1 MYWLKEEAGRVDL
14 HLVALEVFQLHIVP
28 IGRLKL
34 YRQSEARAT
43 GAFLGLRDSGNFAWQ
58 CQGMQKCYGTF

>member
-43 GAFLGLRDSGNFAWQ
+43 GAFLGLRDSGNFA
-58 CQGMQKCYGTF
+58 